1 MVSAL
6 FCVLLTSGIAAADE
20 TPPHCLKTWLSPQS
34 WQRDV
39 EGPVVELGTFGEFD
53 DTHIFAPCVALVDDR
68 FLLWYCGSRGT
79 VKERVFDLGL
89 TTSGDGLHFVKSA
102 ANPVFKFG
110 DGRNSVLTPTILRN
124 LDGTPRREDG
134 KLRLWFSSTHF
145 SGPSGLHTLH
155 ETSSTDGIRWSEPS
169 AALLEHVYAPTVI
182 KDGDEYRMWY
192 TDVAAE
198 PWVFRHA
205 SSRDGRAW
213 RVTPDPVLVID
224 QTWERQRLF
233 YPTVVKVD
241 NVYLLWYGS
250 YWSARANKTAL
261 GFAASTDGLRWYKNP
276 HNPVFKPEP
285 KHPWESHYTTSQSIA
300 RLADGTWRIW
310 YATRKAPPFVNK
322 YFAIGTARWDRP
334 GSK

>member
-6 FCVLLTSGIAAADE
+6 FCALLTSGIAVVDDA
-20 TPPHCLKTWLSPQS
+20 PPDCIEKWLTPQS

-39 EGPVVELGTFGEFD
+39 EGPVVELGTSGEFD
-53 DTHIFAPCVALVDDR
+53 DTHIFAPCAARIDGR
-68 FLLWYCGSRGT
+68 FFLWYCGSRGT

-89 TTSGDGLHFVKSA
+89 TSSDDGRHFVKSDV
-102 ANPVFKFG
+102 NPVFEFG
-110 DGRNSVLTPTILRN
+110 DGRHSVLTPTMLRN
-124 LDGTPRREDG
+124 LDGTPQREGG

-192 TDVAAE
+192 TDVASA

-224 QTWERQRLF
+224 QAWEQQNLF

-241 NVYLLWYGS
+241 SVYLIWYGS
-250 YWSARANKTAL
+250 YWSAQANKTAL

-276 HNPVFKPEP
+276 HNPVFTPEP
-285 KHPWESHYTTSQSIA
+285 KHLWESHYTTSQSLM

-322 YFAIGTARWDRP
+322 YFAVGTARWDGP
-334 GSK
+334 GSE